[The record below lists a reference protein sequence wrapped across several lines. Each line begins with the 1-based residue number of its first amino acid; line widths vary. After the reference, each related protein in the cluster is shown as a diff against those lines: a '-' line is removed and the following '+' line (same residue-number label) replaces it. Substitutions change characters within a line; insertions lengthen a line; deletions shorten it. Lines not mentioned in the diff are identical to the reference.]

1 MLLYLIIALL
11 LHSVAAA
18 ETANDQQMPQRILL
32 TEYCLQNGI
41 LKIPNYSDQ
50 RDQNFPG
57 VQSLADRAPYVHR
70 GPLTLTNVISFS
82 MYQNVPNSQHLKE
95 FNVINLFSCRSAT
108 WRKQRQ
114 QQQLLQQLQL
124 PSRYPPDST
133 FARDSIW
140 INSDCI
146 YRTGLQQPT
155 SI

>member
-1 MLLYLIIALL
+1 MLLYLIVAVL
-11 LHSVAAA
+11 LHSAAAA
-18 ETANDQQMPQRILL
+18 ETANDQQMPQRILI

-50 RDQNFPG
+50 RGQNFTG
-57 VQSLADRAPYVHR
+57 VLSLADRAYVHR
-70 GPLTLTNVISFS
+70 PLTLTNVISFP

-146 YRTGLQQPT
+146 YHTGLQQPT